1 MESNELKDAL
11 RKLRRPRAPEVDLSP
26 ASTFDALLDQA
37 PRTPER
43 ERHVEEL
50 KTRINGL
57 VFLVIGAV
65 VAQIVLSFWGY
76 EVRL

>member
-1 MESNELKDAL
+1 MESDPLKDAL
-11 RKLRRPRAPEVDLSP
+11 RRLRRPRPPEVDVSP
-26 ASTFDALLDQA
+26 ASTFDALLDQ
-37 PRTPER
+37 RLDHL

-65 VAQIVLSFWGY
+65 IAQVVLSIWGY

>member
-1 MESNELKDAL
+1 MESNELKDVL

-26 ASTFDALLDQA
+26 ASTFDALLDQ
-37 PRTPER
+37 RLGHL

>member
-1 MESNELKDAL
+1 MESDPLKDAL
-11 RKLRRPRAPEVDLSP
+11 RKLRRPRPPEVDLSP
-26 ASTFDALLDQA
+26 ASTFDALLDQ
-37 PRTPER
+37 RLGHL

>member
-1 MESNELKDAL
+1 MESDPLKDAI
-11 RKLRRPRAPEVDLSP
+11 RRLRRPRPPEVDLSP
-26 ASTFDALLDQA
+26 VSTFDALLDQ
-37 PRTPER
+37 RLDHL

-65 VAQIVLSFWGY
+65 IAQVVLSIWGY
-76 EVRL
+76 EARL